1 MVISLLL
8 LTKFALAQDFQNLSQ
23 GQVAPFTGTII
34 TPEGIAKII
43 TTEDAK
49 LSECEEISRH
59 KIEVLTISKEAQIEK
74 LKFDLEKQK
83 ESSSKIIEEKDKEL
97 DRIYDIV
104 KKQNKN
110 LTPMWIGIGF
120 VAGLATSYGTMYI
133 YNKSINE

>member
-23 GQVAPFTGTII
+23 GQVAPFTGTLI

-49 LSECEEISRH
+49 LSECEELSRH
-59 KIEVLTISKEAQIEK
+59 KIEVLTISKEEQIEK
-74 LKFDLEKQK
+74 LKFDLEQQK
-83 ESSSKIIEEKDKEL
+83 ESTSKIIEEKNNEL
-97 DRIYDIV
+97 DRVYDIV

-120 VAGLATSYGTMYI
+120 AAGLATTIGTI
-133 YNKSINE
+133 YAYNQIED

>member
-23 GQVAPFTGTII
+23 GQVAPFTGTLI

-49 LSECEEISRH
+49 LSECEENSRH

-74 LKFDLEKQK
+74 LKFDLEQQK

-120 VAGLATSYGTMYI
+120 VAGMTTTLGTIYI
-133 YNKSINE
+133 YQQGQ

>member
-23 GQVAPFTGTII
+23 GQVAPFTGTLI

-49 LSECEEISRH
+49 LSECEELSRH

-74 LKFDLEKQK
+74 LKFDLEQQK
-83 ESSSKIIEEKDKEL
+83 ESSSKIIEEKNNEL
-97 DRIYDIV
+97 DRVYDIV
-104 KKQNKN
+104 KKQNRN
-110 LTPMWIGIGF
+110 
-120 VAGLATSYGTMYI
+120 
-133 YNKSINE
+133 

>member
-8 LTKFALAQDFQNLSQ
+8 LTKFALAQDFQNISQ
-23 GQVAPFTGTII
+23 GQVAPFTGTLI

-49 LSECEEISRH
+49 LSECEEVSRH

-74 LKFDLEKQK
+74 LKFDLEQQK

-120 VAGLATSYGTMYI
+120 TAGLVTTIGTYYA
-133 YNKSINE
+133 YNNI

>member
-8 LTKFALAQDFQNLSQ
+8 LTKLALAQDFQNLSQ
-23 GQVAPFTGTII
+23 GQIAPFTGTII

-74 LKFDLEKQK
+74 LKFDLEQQK

-120 VAGLATSYGTMYI
+120 VAGMTTTLGTIYI
-133 YNKSINE
+133 YQQGQ

>member
-23 GQVAPFTGTII
+23 GQVAPFTGTLI

-49 LSECEEISRH
+49 LSECEENSRH

-74 LKFDLEKQK
+74 LKFDLEQQK

-120 VAGLATSYGTMYI
+120 TAGLATTIGTYYA
-133 YNKSINE
+133 YNNI

>member
-23 GQVAPFTGTII
+23 GQVAPFTGTLI

-49 LSECEEISRH
+49 LSECEELSRH

-74 LKFDLEKQK
+74 LKFDLEQQK
-83 ESSSKIIEEKDKEL
+83 ESSSKIIEEKNNEL
-97 DRIYDIV
+97 DRVYDIV
-104 KKQNKN
+104 KKQNRN
-110 LTPMWIGIGF
+110 LPPLWIGVGF
-120 VAGLATSYGTMYI
+120 AAGLTTSYGTMYI